1 MRSHDGTVATAHEVY
16 VDGRLFVSADEL
28 ERQIAVR
35 STSPAAPLSP
45 PTIGDTIE
53 VRDVVGGAW
62 RVHTV
67 QADDHDMIRDR
78 PELWRRFE
86 RPWFCWAIR
95 PRGTG
100 WEWARVL
107 LPDAVVA
114 EHTVGQRHTPDTRG
128 IVIARIENDMRSDA
142 VSTGRR
148 WGQ

>member
-1 MRSHDGTVATAHEVY
+1 MRSHDGTVATAHEIY

-28 ERQIAVR
+28 ELGRG
-35 STSPAAPLSP
+35 AAAQ
-45 PTIGDTIE
+45 T
-53 VRDVVGGAW
+53 
-62 RVHTV
+62 
-67 QADDHDMIRDR
+67 
-78 PELWRRFE
+78 E
-86 RPWFCWAIR
+86 RPWFAWAIR

-107 LPDAVVA
+107 LPDWMIDGYM
-114 EHTVGQRHTPDTRG
+114 VGQRHTPDTRA